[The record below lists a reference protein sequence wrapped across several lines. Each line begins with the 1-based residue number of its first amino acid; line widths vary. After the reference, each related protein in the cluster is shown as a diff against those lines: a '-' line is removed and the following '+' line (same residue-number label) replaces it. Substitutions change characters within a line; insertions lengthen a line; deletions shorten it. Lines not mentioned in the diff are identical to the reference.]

1 MVFLGTEW
9 NGAENVDEG
18 DLGNMK
24 MVKIYEDGRIEIE
37 LNAEKQ
43 TA

>member
-1 MVFLGTEW
+1 VNEQTIDNLKT
-9 NGAENVDEG
+9 
-18 DLGNMK
+18 
-24 MVKIYEDGRIEIE
+24 VKIHEDGRIEIE